1 MGAIISL
8 VSRSRDVDAGE
19 VQARSSAI
27 SEHPLD
33 DLLLNGTAE
42 AEPRWHVT
50 ITIISHEEQQPAG
63 FGGVP
68 ASATAIAELER
79 QEYGAMAEPRKKKR
93 RRDSTG
99 EASLSPTTTAVS
111 CPICLEDFV
120 VGDGLIVMPCSHRF
134 HGSCLTEWLK
144 LSHFCPCCRHA
155 LIPTLVTPAAKDPI
169 ARRRRLKHYPGEATE
184 LAKRMSVCLVLN
196 GPVSSRSDRTRM
208 DGLSRARTDPV
219 ISDLIATLCVALAAL
234 HADSRANGEERAT
247 QLSNGFTA
255 THAADAA
262 APFEPVLYAPNRAF
276 ALGFLRV
283 GAASLD
289 LAVVHLPSSFPLWRA
304 TPARMG
310 DWSRA
315 ATLAFDRSLVLLT
328 DPEQAAC
335 CGAR

>member
-1 MGAIISL
+1 M
-8 VSRSRDVDAGE
+8 V
-19 VQARSSAI
+19 
-27 SEHPLD
+27 
-33 DLLLNGTAE
+33 
-42 AEPRWHVT
+42 
-50 ITIISHEEQQPAG
+50 
-63 FGGVP
+63 
-68 ASATAIAELER
+68 
-79 QEYGAMAEPRKKKR
+79 EPRKKKR

-99 EASLSPTTTAVS
+99 EASISPTTTAAVS

-120 VGDGLIVMPCSHRF
+120 VGDGLIVMPCSHSF

-144 LSHFCPCCRHA
+144 LSRFCPCCRHA
-155 LIPTLVTPAAKDPI
+155 LPPEDDETGHVNTNA
-169 ARRRRLKHYPGEATE
+169 G
-184 LAKRMSVCLVLN
+184 
-196 GPVSSRSDRTRM
+196 
-208 DGLSRARTDPV
+208 ARTDPV